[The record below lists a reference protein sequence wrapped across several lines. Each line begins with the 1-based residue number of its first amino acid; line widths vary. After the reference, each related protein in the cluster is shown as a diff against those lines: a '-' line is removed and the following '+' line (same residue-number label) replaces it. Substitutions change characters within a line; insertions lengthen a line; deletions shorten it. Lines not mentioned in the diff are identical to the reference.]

1 MPDDMSQPG
10 MWTHPSFDPS
20 RLRTVDEPPT
30 EGTPVARAV
39 VYVVTEECGY
49 DVGRVVRGVYAT
61 PEAAMR
67 AHPGEWRAAGTG
79 IDGEPDSWTSGGPG
93 IDRYEVQT

>member
-1 MPDDMSQPG
+1 MPAESVG
-10 MWTHPSFDPS
+10 W
-20 RLRTVDEPPT
+20 R
-30 EGTPVARAV
+30 VAEAIRVTA

-61 PEAAMR
+61 LEAAMR
-67 AHPGEWRAAGTG
+67 AHPGEWKPGPADA
-79 IDGEPDSWTSGGPG
+79 GEPDSWSAGFPN